1 MPRLNVQKMPG
12 RIWGKMP
19 QGKGLKRRPGL
30 KEGNHTLR
38 DIFFG
43 FERGVD
49 FPKPKPQPNVKGIY
63 RARESKSKMS

>member
-1 MPRLNVQKMPG
+1 
-12 RIWGKMP
+12 MP